1 MEKVVEFEKKT
12 MFPKKHL
19 DMEFMYSYLLKSAAK
34 YSDRT
39 VDEVKGVYR
48 SLQDSISFAKEG
60 GRVPISEESAALF
73 KKQGYLLRKQ
83 ITFEHKTPL
92 ATYKHDIHK
101 FFSSDPD
108 KFWDLLWEKADSVLV
123 TKEEDKRLRKA
134 KLTSSLPKDGRDR
147 YEVADIVIS
156 DIKLSLEDIK
166 YPKKS

>member
-73 KKQGYLLRKQ
+73 KKQGYLLESRLLLNIKLLLLPTST
-83 ITFEHKTPL
+83 IF
-92 ATYKHDIHK
+92 I
-101 FFSSDPD
+101 SSS
-108 KFWDLLWEKADSVLV
+108 LLILISFGIYYG
-123 TKEEDKRLRKA
+123 R
-134 KLTSSLPKDGRDR
+134 KLTQYL
-147 YEVADIVIS
+147 
-156 DIKLSLEDIK
+156 
-166 YPKKS
+166 